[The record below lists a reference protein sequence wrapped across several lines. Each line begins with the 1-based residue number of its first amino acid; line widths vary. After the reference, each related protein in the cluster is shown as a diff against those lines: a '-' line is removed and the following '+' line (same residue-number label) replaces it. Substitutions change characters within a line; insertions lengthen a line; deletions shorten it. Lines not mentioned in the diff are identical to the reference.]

1 MPVYCS
7 TDARKVIEHVRAKTG
22 NRFGLLPYDVELAV
36 HQFYPNHIIGVIDKV
51 LKTDEE
57 SLQRA
62 MKGGWNYLLKPI
74 NSMLGPRS
82 AAHRESYEPLQLGP
96 RHQGIVRTIQGDL
109 CLADYNMTEQKLLL
123 KDIPEMAEAMGLDIE
138 WSIKA
143 CRNQGKRSIYYL
155 HGVIKREFQTRE
167 GRLHEI
173 QQAAQA
179 DGARAWTPPEDFEPL
194 DLGERLEF
202 QLDWQSRKE
211 DINFNKKLREQ
222 TH

>member
-1 MPVYCS
+1 MPTYCS
-7 TDARKVIEHVRAKTG
+7 TDARKVYEHLVAKTN
-22 NRFGLLPYDVELAV
+22 NRYYALPYDIELAV
-36 HQFYPNHIIGVIDKV
+36 YQFYPNHINGVIDKIITPDT
-51 LKTDEE
+51 LEK
-57 SLQRA
+57 A
-62 MKGGWNYLLKPI
+62 MKADVWKYVLKPI
-74 NSMLGPRS
+74 NSMLKARS
-82 AAHRESYEPLQLGP
+82 AAHRESYEPLVLGP
-96 RHQGIVRTIQGDL
+96 RHQSIVRTIQGDL
-109 CLADYNMTEQKLLL
+109 CLSDYNMTEQKLLL
-123 KDIPEMAEAMGLDIE
+123 KDIPEMVEAMGLDVE

-179 DGARAWTPPEDFEPL
+179 DSARAWTPPEDFEPL

-202 QLDWQSRKE
+202 QIDWQSRRD
-211 DINFNKKLREQ
+211 DINFNKRLRDQ

>member
-1 MPVYCS
+1 MPTYCS
-7 TDARKVIEHVRAKTG
+7 SDARKVIEHLRAKTDSRY
-22 NRFGLLPYDVELAV
+22 NPLPYDVELAV
-36 HQFYPNHIIGVIDKV
+36 YQFYPNHINGVIDKIITPSTIE
-51 LKTDEE
+51 K
-57 SLQRA
+57 A
-62 MKGGWNYLLKPI
+62 MKADVWKYVSKPI
-74 NSMLGPRS
+74 YSMLKARS
-82 AAHRESYEPLQLGP
+82 AAHRESYEPIEFGP

-143 CRNQGKRSIYYL
+143 CRAQGKRSIYYL

-179 DGARAWTPPEDFEPL
+179 DSARAWTPPEDFEPL

-202 QLDWQSRKE
+202 QVDWASRRAE
-211 DINFNKKLREQ
+211 VNFNKRLRDQ
-222 TH
+222 TQ